1 MKILVY
7 GTDKFEDYPTFMR
20 GMVVAIE
27 ENMNNSDGRLDVYTA
42 GPHKINNF
50 VAEFV
55 NRSEAMFKQ
64 NGIKARFNLVRK
76 AQVTEDFDTYEFDH
90 VLSFNSKED
99 QRFLMY
105 FWTKQKIVRSNRLTT
120 NTKGYK
126 C

>member
-27 ENMNNSDGRLDVYTA
+27 ENITHSDGRLDVYTA

-50 VAEFV
+50 VAEFI
-55 NRSEAMFKQ
+55 NKSEVMFKQ
-64 NGIKARFNLVRK
+64 NGIKARFNRVRK
-76 AQVTEDFDTYEFDH
+76 SQVIECFDAYEFDH

-99 QRFLMY
+99 QKLFDVLLD
-105 FWTKQKIVRSNRLTT
+105 KAENSKIKSSY
-120 NTKGYK
+120 YK
-126 C
+126 Y

>member
-1 MKILVY
+1 
-7 GTDKFEDYPTFMR
+7 MR